1 MNEMKY
7 LCSRILESLEQL
19 SFLEDLKMR
28 HIKKFNMGISSFH
41 NFHRLKGFNL
51 SQIFGAKLPNYLC
64 HGKNSI

>member
-28 HIKKFNMGISSFH
+28 HIKKIQHGY
-41 NFHRLKGFNL
+41 LKF
-51 SQIFGAKLPNYLC
+51 P
-64 HGKNSI
+64 